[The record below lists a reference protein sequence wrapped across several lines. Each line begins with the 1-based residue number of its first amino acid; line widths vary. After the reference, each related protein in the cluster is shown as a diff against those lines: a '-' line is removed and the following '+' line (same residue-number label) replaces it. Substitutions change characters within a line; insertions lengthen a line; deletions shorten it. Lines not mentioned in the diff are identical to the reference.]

1 MNLKGGLTCNC
12 EMQLPEQDSY
22 QQCRWDMVAACA
34 KYQERHSQAA
44 VAAQQPGT
52 AGAAG
57 RQLSHRPRGSTQLLQ
72 QLAGGCCGAPPSL
85 HSRKQLAGL
94 LEPVAMPEAHSNSA
108 ELASGPSGTM
118 VTLNPLGG
126 LCLFW
131 WHGVLPGPPTSGIG
145 SKQVSH
151 SPETVVGIQGPFLSL
166 ASQHRALQSMWG

>member
-1 MNLKGGLTCNC
+1 MRCSFLSRTHTSSAGGTWWLHAPNTRSGTARQRW
-12 EMQLPEQDSY
+12 QLS
-22 QQCRWDMVAACA
+22 
-34 KYQERHSQAA
+34 SQALLVLLA
-44 VAAQQPGT
+44 GSSPT
-52 AGAAG
+52 AL
-57 RQLSHRPRGSTQLLQ
+57 QGSTQLLQ
-72 QLAGGCCGAPPSL
+72 QLAGGCCGTPPSL

-94 LEPVAMPEAHSNSA
+94 FEPVALPEAHSNSA
-108 ELASGPSGTM
+108 ELGSGPSGTM